1 MRTRDNTYTCPAE
14 SAFLALSILFSFLLS
29 INICNIYLFYIYII
43 TDVIL
48 FPPDS
53 QVTTLKSSVR
63 SYEVAIAPNND
74 MKAQVTISAKK
85 KIRTKNPNLML
96 GFGAALMA
104 VGRYKDAAVVL
115 RQVVKRFTQFK
126 LLSDTLLL
134 EVRLL

>member
-1 MRTRDNTYTCPAE
+1 M
-14 SAFLALSILFSFLLS
+14 
-29 INICNIYLFYIYII
+29 
-43 TDVIL
+43 
-48 FPPDS
+48 
-53 QVTTLKSSVR
+53 R

-134 EVRLL
+134 EVLLL